1 MPFSSD
7 LLFYCWQYIV
17 STDNKPLESPLF
29 KTMMKTYEEI
39 LRDTHN
45 KKKWEWIKEYFIVQL
60 IWYLPHP
67 NIINQENESKMNDE
81 NVNTDETLKTTL
93 FWELLTRVRN
103 ESKNQSDL
111 LLKEKIN
118 TIKSYGIDEWKELT
132 SFNVQTEYSN
142 NARQDVVGC
151 LKPNYSLNE
160 LSKYPPSTHF
170 SASKHY
176 DTVQYLGELLF
187 RANVLDRIFQKD
199 MKMVAIKIGQE
210 KKISVTYRSGPVKT
224 LIRSQTKVENDYISE
239 AYPTAAKI
247 LDINRCALQ
256 FKDIKSMMMFIECFM
271 QKIKSKQAECVVDIV
286 RVKNGWSVYNE
297 KLPQYTDI
305 KLNCLVNTKHGKI
318 IVEIQ
323 FLLDLMSAFKK
334 KAHKLYAVER
344 IWEFVYNFATLRENM
359 KKFKNYENRDEL
371 IWDLIVNDDYK
382 EFDLLWD
389 MTKNK
394 IDEEEVNEYEDKT
407 YPPKVAILIPNTTSK
422 DIPLFYI
429 INNPTNKISLFII
442 NKEQHI
448 LYEAISVYLKE
459 CGFIYILKL
468 FPCLKEMVLN
478 HLDVQEMT
486 VNCNDYINIIAE
498 CYKNRDEKYVKSFKR
513 LVFKSKKLKG
523 CRQNTIFTKL
533 KNTNSTKL
541 KDYGWNLNYKFQ
553 VEHMHILT
561 FSNNEIETADKI
573 KKLQDNL
580 VLLRQQLIKTQL
592 QQVQELNDQ
601 IQREKQQREL
611 EQKEKEEHRIRNLNY
626 EKREKEYE
634 EEQRQKEQ
642 ELKERALQLH
652 MQQQQLQKLQR
663 MHQIQQKI
671 SALQMQQQQLK
682 QSVNSNISSVMPLEM
697 SSLQP
702 LQSLQSVQEN
712 IIQDEEKVIE
722 ENEHRKKEIEEN
734 NKVSINNNINIG
746 SNNIVSIIGNVRSV
760 IPSIDILKNDIIF
773 KEKHLSRS
781 KTRMHGPAPNN
792 LIKFYCL
799 TDKRRY
805 TKNSNLKRSR
815 TTFEPKYKKKQIKPQ
830 GQINNNLNVTNTKTQ
845 MKPLIKS
852 LFGITGNIRGG
863 IKAVVLL

>member
-1 MPFSSD
+1 ME
-7 LLFYCWQYIV
+7 
-17 STDNKPLESPLF
+17 PL
-29 KTMMKTYEEI
+29 
-39 LRDTHN
+39 
-45 KKKWEWIKEYFIVQL
+45 
-60 IWYLPHP
+60 
-67 NIINQENESKMNDE
+67 
-81 NVNTDETLKTTL
+81 LKTTL
-93 FWELLTRVRN
+93 FWELLIRVRA
-103 ESKNQSDL
+103 ESKKQSDL
-111 LLKEKIN
+111 LLKEKIDK
-118 TIKSYGIDEWKELT
+118 IKNEKPSEWNQLVT
-132 SFNVQTEYSN
+132 YNVHTQYSKT
-142 NARQDVVGC
+142 ARQDKCGC
-151 LKPNYSLNE
+151 LLPQYTE
-160 LSKYPPSTHF
+160 EQLSEDIYPPSTHF
-170 SASKHY
+170 SAKKHY
-176 DTVQYLGELLF
+176 DTAIYLNQLLF
-187 RANVLDRIFQKD
+187 RANILDDMFQQD
-199 MKMVAIKIGQE
+199 MKRITKEINKQTGHQVI
-210 KKISVTYRSGPVKT
+210 YRAGPVKT
-224 LIRSQTKVENDYISE
+224 HNRSQTKVNNDYITE
-239 AYPTAAKI
+239 AYPTSSKI
-247 LDINRCALQ
+247 LDINRCAVQFHSTAQMMKYLQ
-256 FKDIKSMMMFIECFM
+256 IFE
-271 QKIKSKQAECVVDIV
+271 QKITNKTAGCIKQIV
-286 RVKNGWSVYNE
+286 RCKNQWSVYNE
-297 KLPQYTDI
+297 QYPSYSDI
-305 KLNCLVNTKHGKI
+305 KLNVLITSKQNGSI
-318 IVEIQ
+318 ISEVQ